1 MGYVGLSNAVLL
13 SLHNEVVALD
23 LLPRKVAAI
32 NERLS
37 PFKDKEIEEYF
48 ASMPLNLLATTDK
61 QIAFEDAEYVIIAVP
76 TDYDNKE
83 NRFNTGHVET
93 VIADVLTIN
102 PDAVM
107 VIRSTVPIGF
117 TREMRAK
124 FETDNIIFA
133 PEFLREGQALYDNL
147 HPSRIVVGERS
158 IRAQRF
164 ADLLKQGAIK
174 QDIHVLL
181 TDPDE
186 AETIKL
192 FANAYLALRVS
203 FFNELDTYT
212 EIKGINAKQIIEGV
226 CLDPR
231 IGDYYNNPSFGYG
244 GYCLPKD
251 TRQLLSSF
259 DGIPQQVI
267 SAIVESNQIRKEH
280 IVRMILQKNPKLV
293 GVYRLAM
300 KTGSDN
306 FRQSALWDV
315 IGLLQEEGIK
325 VAIYE
330 PIIKED
336 VVCGLQIIKDL
347 SEFKKVA
354 DIIIANRLSE
364 EIKDVQEKVYT
375 RDVYNRD

>member
-1 MGYVGLSNAVLL
+1 MKITVVGMGYVGLSNAVLL

-174 QDIHVLL
+174 QDI
-181 TDPDE
+181 
-186 AETIKL
+186 
-192 FANAYLALRVS
+192 
-203 FFNELDTYT
+203 
-212 EIKGINAKQIIEGV
+212 
-226 CLDPR
+226 
-231 IGDYYNNPSFGYG
+231 
-244 GYCLPKD
+244 
-251 TRQLLSSF
+251 
-259 DGIPQQVI
+259 
-267 SAIVESNQIRKEH
+267 
-280 IVRMILQKNPKLV
+280 
-293 GVYRLAM
+293 
-300 KTGSDN
+300 
-306 FRQSALWDV
+306 
-315 IGLLQEEGIK
+315 GL
-325 VAIYE
+325 
-330 PIIKED
+330 
-336 VVCGLQIIKDL
+336 
-347 SEFKKVA
+347 
-354 DIIIANRLSE
+354 
-364 EIKDVQEKVYT
+364 
-375 RDVYNRD
+375 